1 MQIGAGEDMTPISY
15 SEWAAGAA
23 GSPRAIFK
31 GDNLKVLGK
40 LHGVYDNRVS
50 CIYIDPPYNNG
61 ERYAYYEDDAS
72 HEQWL
77 AQMKAILSE
86 LKPFLK
92 KNGSIWISI
101 DDGEMH
107 YLKVLCDAV
116 FGRKSFVTTIVWQQ
130 RNTRENRKAF
140 SNNHEY
146 ILVYSPDPAAFKK
159 KRHLLPLTNEV
170 LARYSNLD
178 NDPRGPW
185 QSVTANVQDGHAVA
199 SQFYEIVAP
208 NGKRHKPPQGRCWI
222 YNQER
227 MRREIEA
234 GNIWFGSDGN
244 GVPRVKKFISGRMN
258 GIVPETLWLSSFVGT
273 NKDAK
278 THLQKLKLYDK
289 NLFDTPKPETLIGQ
303 IIEIA
308 TDEGEIVLDAFLG
321 SGTTAAAAHKLG
333 RGYIGI
339 EREALTCG
347 YAAKRLE
354 QVIAGE
360 QGGLSKRIGWRGGGS
375 YSFIDFT

>member
-1 MQIGAGEDMTPISY
+1 MKTMDY
-15 SEWAAGAA
+15 SAWLKSVDN
-23 GSPRAIFK
+23 SPHAILK
-31 GDNLKVLGK
+31 GDNIEILGE
-40 LHGVYDNRVS
+40 LHSLYDNSVS

-61 ERYAYYEDDAS
+61 EKYTFYDDDIS
-72 HEQWL
+72 HGKWL

-86 LKPFLK
+86 LKPLLK
-92 KNGSIWISI
+92 KDGSIWISI

-107 YLKVLCDAV
+107 YLKVLCDTV

-146 ILVYSPDPAAFKK
+146 ILVYSPDPEAFKK
-159 KRHLLPLTNEV
+159 KRNLLPMTDEV
-170 LARYSNLD
+170 LERYSNPD

-208 NGKRHKPPQGRCWI
+208 NGKRHNPPPGRCWI

-227 MRREIEA
+227 MLSEIKA
-234 GNIWFGSDGN
+234 GNIWFGKDGN
-244 GVPRVKKFISGRMN
+244 GVPRVKKFITSSAK

-278 THLQKLKLYDK
+278 THLRKLKIYDEK
-289 NLFDTPKPETLIGQ
+289 LFDTPKPETLIGQ

-308 TDEGEIVLDAFLG
+308 SNPGEIVMDVFLG
-321 SGTTAAAAHKLG
+321 SGTTTSAAHKLS
-333 RGYIGI
+333 RSYIGI
-339 EREALTCG
+339 EKEPVTCA
-347 YAAKRLE
+347 YVVERMK
-354 QVIAGE
+354 QVISGE
-360 QGGLSKRIGWRGGGS
+360 QGGISKKVGWTGGGECC
-375 YSFIDFT
+375 YIEC